1 MRKLQMD
8 SDEELFDATPS
19 CSISTNTSLNL
30 TQQAKDLTLDS
41 TQERDSNNVT
51 TKNISVKLT
60 RLPDAKTEEEQT
72 NLHLAKKKRRYLWKF
87 GQVST
92 KGRFEKNEKRKKV
105 SFIPSRSLQFQKM
118 EPTTEDISILSK
130 DRENEENTQVTES
143 YDVEVLSE
151 GDQEGEQDA
160 QSETKSFISSTSQAQ
175 KEVEEEED
183 SYAAKTF
190 VCARTLPYEFHRKS
204 GKIFDDGTIV
214 KSTTPSFLL
223 DGNTTPSSN
232 SKNTE
237 PSLHSNRSYLSECSS
252 SNSANATKRLIHS
265 KLKFMAKRVKGKQLD
280 EWKFKRKYT
289 SSDSEI
295 EEIPLQKKC
304 RRILS
309 NESDSEDSSVSNA
322 EAIDNN
328 NKDNKDNNRSK
339 SHLSLE
345 KIDKKETDIQI
356 KSARVILTRLEEM
369 EDEDVIKWRE
379 RKTKPLDITAFEPVE
394 EQQLDRLELVRNL
407 VTLESRDKLILPKE
421 DGLLETKEPPISKD
435 SPLSR
440 NVERRLALKLRWN
453 KLRKKYKLFRKPRVL
468 MIDLDTLCSSKD
480 GRYSATE
487 VDRLTKKYVT
497 FVINSNNQHK
507 TRRSKTYR
515 PAHLQKR
522 STQRI
527 PIDAENTAE
536 DHNTSPT
543 LSRRQSTNEIFKS
556 RFTEKSS
563 IKDVQTI
570 QNSDEN
576 VPFKTHRKFIQN
588 QSKSSSSGTSEKSG
602 PSSQKRLEIWRNAFR
617 VLMTSEKPQKKTTST
632 QSTSTS
638 QTPPISRNSPEKSV
652 VARCESVFTLPS
664 TSTSSPKHSTL
675 VGSPRKL
682 ASPKKQTKPSAKPT
696 KCNTSKSESSV
707 SSKNLPNVEKNISN
721 SDFTQSKAK
730 TVSKSPCKNAKEI
743 DVAISDAFLNS
754 SKKISNTTRKSHQK
768 AIKLES
774 RLLKDMSIK
783 SKISKMRGVERSLRR
798 RGQTYKCTVC
808 NELFE
813 NQEELVKHMLITN
826 FHNTCRPGWAFS
838 NASKSEEA
846 SMLDKTVVNKN
857 SQNLEKS
864 KPSTSQEQCSSV
876 NGEGSSHQSAK
887 SIVDSDMEI
896 SSSSSTLSSRVVK
909 THHERSKMPHK
920 KTKAKSTTKSKS
932 NLKLD
937 SSNRAKSLESK
948 NVKLNRTRNSRI
960 RRKCT
965 ICLQV
970 FDTSYQLFRH
980 TFKHMAHDLK
990 SMYTTIKKIK
1000 IATSQE
1006 SNENND
1012 QVDDVGANATSQ
1024 ESIENNDQVDDIGE
1038 NSVEAVMEEVEVAKN
1053 GVNGQEK
1060 KSENTN
1066 KSSAE
1071 NPVASRVTQPD
1082 ATKGR
1087 SDASN
1092 VSAANT
1098 VERDSQRQSTPIAN
1112 NVEQNV
1118 QIAEKERTCVA
1129 ESSSEQSTK
1138 SFTICGCH
1146 RPKTSNESPVQIEIV
1161 LLCTICQ
1168 TLFRRFECFEAHCAQ
1183 RSAEGTLCNKN
1194 RRNGRKSTLLCVN
1207 CQQTLNSVQEL
1218 GIHLVMHSRL
1228 YRASTATFW
1237 CNICR
1242 VIFHG
1247 LGQLFTNHFQNHAKN
1262 PFFLASRL
1270 SFPRPSFIGS
1280 KLIKFRSTDNDNDQL
1295 TEFYMQ
1301 IADHVCQDCR
1311 TPFMTLQA
1319 LKSHKMICP
1328 NATTT
1333 SADPRSGSSN
1343 SITSAKMP
1351 VLLICGFCNKT
1362 FYSRMSFEVHSLEH
1376 TQKRDV
1382 HLHYTCVAVT
1392 AVTKVYIC
1400 KVCTTMWQSLQSFE
1414 EHWQT
1419 HAALQEDYICSR
1431 CRNHYNS
1438 IDLFQRHAIVHRSTN
1453 EMQQMPITCEVI
1465 YRDTS
1470 NLNSTNPQKDAAG
1483 DDLPYMDLSCFN
1495 NDLNVE
1501 KTVNGKSREI
1511 EELTQSV
1518 LEKILFGNRP
1528 AQEAVISPELS
1539 VGSNKELQAT
1549 KNASQVPVQ
1558 VPSPNVAVTQSR
1570 RSNNSN
1576 LRNFDDDSDEEEDLT
1591 IVLSESEESS
1601 VSRNI
1606 DSTPSTKHQNMQ
1618 ENAKS
1623 TSNSAV
1629 TDEQIQCSNDADSAV
1644 ASTSNDVS
1652 ISANSNARH
1661 SVITPGES
1669 ANTQLN
1675 TNVSN
1680 SKDDKI
1686 SDANKTLENCVNHSD
1701 ANSSKEL
1708 LPKNAMSSV
1717 PKSFLRVKSLAEL
1730 TNNQFCRL
1738 CGMSFESRHKLRG
1751 HVTACTHIHNMQLA
1765 RQGKQDGQ
1773 TSSSDNAQARP
1784 AKPINPV
1791 VSVPTTSTQDC
1802 PVPSVAS
1809 TANVPPSISVRL
1821 STPTRV
1827 IDTANSRQY
1836 QVIGVKPLHSVKFNT
1851 IADVSK
1857 PKETLPREVTRPL
1870 NNVSATPHS
1879 SQKTAYHQNLPAHV
1893 SHPLK
1898 KSTQL
1903 TQQQQNTG
1911 TVAIKPFLQTTYQT
1925 PRPPPP
1931 PPYSQQQQPQQLQQ
1945 QSQHFQQLLQV
1956 QQQPQL
1962 QQQPQQ
1968 QQFQKQLQQS
1978 QLQQLQQLQQQQQQ
1992 PQQLQQQQQLRQQLQ
2007 QHLQQQSQQLQQMQ
2021 QQQQLQMQ
2029 LQMQQQQQ
2037 QQMNIGNNVMQY
2049 VISKAGQSY
2058 QLSPSN
2064 MIPTSSDNVMLVP
2077 VNTMQQTSENPDRYV
2092 CLYCPGFEC
2101 GSVQE
2106 FALHEHSPKH
2116 EARSHYNGI
2125 AYVPRT

>member
-1 MRKLQMD
+1 MD

-19 CSISTNTSLNL
+19 CSTSTKTSLNL
-30 TQQAKDLTLDS
+30 TQQTKDLTLDS

-60 RLPDAKTEEEQT
+60 RLPNAKIEEELPT
-72 NLHLAKKKRRYLWKF
+72 HLHLAKKKRRFSWKF
-87 GQVST
+87 GQICT
-92 KGRFEKNEKRKKV
+92 KGRSEKNEKRKK
-105 SFIPSRSLQFQKM
+105 SSFFIPSRSLQFQKM
-118 EPTTEDISILSK
+118 EFTTEDISILSK
-130 DRENEENTQVTES
+130 DRENEENAPLNES

-151 GDQEGEQDA
+151 GDQENEQDA
-160 QSETKSFISSTSQAQ
+160 QSETKSFISSPSQAQ
-175 KEVEEEED
+175 KEVEEEEEED
-183 SYAAKTF
+183 SYAAKTY

-204 GKIFDDGTIV
+204 GKMFDDGTIV
-214 KSTTPSFLL
+214 K
-223 DGNTTPSSN
+223 NTTPSLLLSPN
-232 SKNTE
+232 SKNAE
-237 PSLHSNRSYLSECSS
+237 PSLHSNTSYLSECSS

-265 KLKFMAKRVKGKQLD
+265 KLKFMAKRVKGNQLD

-295 EEIPLQKKC
+295 EEILVKKRC
-304 RRILS
+304 RRIS
-309 NESDSEDSSVSNA
+309 NESDDEDSSVSNA

-339 SHLSLE
+339 SSLSLE
-345 KIDKKETDIQI
+345 KIDKKEMDIQI

-379 RKTKPLDITAFEPVE
+379 IKTKPLDITASEPVE
-394 EQQLDRLELVRNL
+394 EQQLDRLELVPNL
-407 VTLESRDKLILPKE
+407 VTLESQDKLILPQE

-440 NVERRLALKLRWN
+440 NVERRRALKSRLN
-453 KLRKKYKLFRKPRVL
+453 KLRKKYKLFKKPRVL

-507 TRRSKTYR
+507 IRRSKTYR
-515 PAHLQKR
+515 HAHLQKR

-536 DHNTSPT
+536 DNNTSPT
-543 LSRRQSTNEIFKS
+543 LSRRQN
-556 RFTEKSS
+556 
-563 IKDVQTI
+563 VQTA
-570 QNSDEN
+570 QNSDED
-576 VPFKTHRKFIQN
+576 VPFKIHRKFIQN
-588 QSKSSSSGTSEKSG
+588 RSKSSSSSGTSEKSG

-617 VLMTSEKPQKKTTST
+617 KITTSEKPQKKTTSA

-638 QTPPISRNSPEKSV
+638 QTPSISRKSPKKSV

-682 ASPKKQTKPSAKPT
+682 ASPKKQTEVSAKPT
-696 KCNTSKSESSV
+696 KCNTAKPESSV
-707 SSKNLPNVEKNISN
+707 SSKNFPNVEKNISN
-721 SDFTQSKAK
+721 SDFTQSKEN
-730 TVSKSPCKNAKEI
+730 TVSKSPCKNAKEV

-754 SKKISNTTRKSHQK
+754 SKKISNTTRKSRK
-768 AIKLES
+768 AIKFG
-774 RLLKDMSIK
+774 
-783 SKISKMRGVERSLRR
+783 SKILLGISTKSIIPNMCGDERSLRR
-798 RGQTYKCTVC
+798 RNQTYKCTVC

-813 NQEELVKHMLITN
+813 NQEQLVKHMLITN
-826 FHNTCRPGWAFS
+826 FHNTRRARRAFS

-876 NGEGSSHQSAK
+876 NGEGSSHQSDK
-887 SIVDSDMEI
+887 SVVDSDMEI
-896 SSSSSTLSSRVVK
+896 SSSSSSSLSSRVVK

-948 NVKLNRTRNSRI
+948 NVKLNRLRNSRI
-960 RRKCT
+960 RRRCT

-990 SMYTTIKKIK
+990 SMYTSIEKIK

-1006 SNENND
+1006 SNDNDD
-1012 QVDDVGANATSQ
+1012 QVDDVGENATSQ
-1024 ESIENNDQVDDIGE
+1024 EFNENNDQVDDIGE
-1038 NSVEAVMEEVEVAKN
+1038 NLVEAVTEEVEVAKN

-1060 KSENTN
+1060 RSENTN
-1066 KSSAE
+1066 KSSAK

-1098 VERDSQRQSTPIAN
+1098 VERDSQRQSTPLAN

-1118 QIAEKERTCVA
+1118 QIAEKVRTCVA
-1129 ESSSEQSTK
+1129 KSSSEQSTK
-1138 SFTICGCH
+1138 SFTICECH

-1168 TLFRRFECFEAHCAQ
+1168 TLFRRFDCFEAHCAQ
-1183 RSAEGTLCNKN
+1183 LSAEGTLCNKN
-1194 RRNGRKSTLLCVN
+1194 RRTSRKSTLLCVN

-1218 GIHLVMHSRL
+1218 GLHLVMHSRL

-1237 CNICR
+1237 CNICK
-1242 VIFHG
+1242 VIFYG

-1262 PFFLASRL
+1262 PLFLASRL
-1270 SFPRPSFIGS
+1270 SFPRPSNIGS

-1295 TEFYMQ
+1295 PELYMQ

-1343 SITSAKMP
+1343 SITFTKIPIM
-1351 VLLICGFCNKT
+1351 LICGFCNKT
-1362 FYSRMSFEVHSLEH
+1362 YYSRMSFEVHSLEH

-1438 IDLFQRHAIVHRSTN
+1438 IDLFQRHASVHRSNN
-1453 EMQQMPITCEVI
+1453 EMQQMPITCEVV
-1465 YRDTS
+1465 YRDIS

-1528 AQEAVISPELS
+1528 AQEAVISSELS
-1539 VGSNKELQAT
+1539 VGSNKKLQAT
-1549 KNASQVPVQ
+1549 KNVSQVPVQ
-1558 VPSPNVAVTQSR
+1558 VPSPNVVVTQSR

-1576 LRNFDDDSDEEEDLT
+1576 LRNCDDDSEEEEDLT

-1606 DSTPSTKHQNMQ
+1606 DSTPSIKRPNTQ

-1629 TDEQIQCSNDADSAV
+1629 TDEQIQRSNDADSAV

-1661 SVITPGES
+1661 SVITPRES

-1686 SDANKTLENCVNHSD
+1686 SDANKTLENCVDQSD

-1730 TNNQFCRL
+1730 TNNHFCRL
-1738 CGMSFESRHKLRG
+1738 CGMSFESRLKLRG
-1751 HVTACTHIHNMQLA
+1751 HVPACTHIHNMQLA

-1802 PVPSVAS
+1802 PVSSVAS
-1809 TANVPPSISVRL
+1809 TANVPPSITVRP
-1821 STPTRV
+1821 SAPIRV
-1827 IDTANSRQY
+1827 IDTTNSRQY
-1836 QVIGVKPLHSVKFNT
+1836 QVIGVKPLHSGKSNT

-1903 TQQQQNTG
+1903 TQQQQSTG
-1911 TVAIKPFLQTTYQT
+1911 TVAIKPFLQTAYQT

-1931 PPYSQQQQPQQLQQ
+1931 PYPQQQQPQQLQQ
-1945 QSQHFQQLLQV
+1945 QPQQFQQLLQV

-1968 QQFQKQLQQS
+1968 QQQFQKQLQQS
-1978 QLQQLQQLQQQQQQ
+1978 QLQQLQ
-1992 PQQLQQQQQLRQQLQ
+1992 
-2007 QHLQQQSQQLQQMQ
+2007 H
-2021 QQQQLQMQ
+2021 
-2029 LQMQQQQQ
+2029 
-2037 QQMNIGNNVMQY
+2037 
-2049 VISKAGQSY
+2049 
-2058 QLSPSN
+2058 N

-2077 VNTMQQTSENPDRYV
+2077 VNTMHQTSKNPDRYA

-2106 FALHEHSPKH
+2106 FTLHEHSPKH
-2116 EARSHYNGI
+2116 EARSHYNRV
-2125 AYVPRT
+2125 AYVPQA